1 MSNFAQPTP
10 LEVVCAHP
18 GKHRTTVYWL
28 QGVTLAWMLVE
39 CGVALYASVQAHS
52 PALLAFGSDSV
63 VELLSASVVLLQ
75 FLPGAAISE
84 RTASRAAG
92 ILLYVLAVVVC
103 GIAATSL
110 ALKIHPEVSCTG
122 IGITLAALLVMPI
135 LARLKRREGR
145 RIGNAALAADAV
157 QSATCAY
164 LALVTLVGLAINAVF
179 HLAWF
184 DCVAALAAVPLL
196 LREGKQAWQGQSCCC
211 H

>member
-1 MSNFAQPTP
+1 MSNFTHPAP
-10 LEVVCAHP
+10 LEAACAP
-18 GKHRTTVYWL
+18 SVQRRTTVYWL
-28 QGVTLAWMLVE
+28 QGVTLAWMLIE
-39 CGVALYASVQAHS
+39 CGISLYAAAKAHS

-75 FLPGAAISE
+75 FLPGSAISE

-92 ILLYVLAVVVC
+92 ILLYVLAAVVC
-103 GIAATSL
+103 GIAAISL
-110 ALKIHPEVSCTG
+110 VLKTRPEVSGTG
-122 IGITLAALLVMPI
+122 IGITVAALLVMPV
-135 LARLKRREGR
+135 LARLKRHEGR
-145 RIGNAALAADAV
+145 RIGNAALSADAV

-164 LALVTLVGLAINAVF
+164 LALVTLVGLVTNAVF

-196 LREGKQAWQGQSCCC
+196 LREGRQAWQGQGCCC